1 MLEVHRI
8 PFSCPLGFVFMR
20 RVKWRTDPLGQ
31 NLRLVVFLCLCP
43 LVVLFRTVAVVRI
56 CRAAYLGSVETAD
69 RSRDAT

>member
-20 RVKWRTDPLGQ
+20 RVKWRTDPLGKS
-31 NLRLVVFLCLCP
+31 LRSVVFSLPSGCLVPYC
-43 LVVLFRTVAVVRI
+43 AVVSI
-56 CRAAYLGSVETAD
+56 CRGAYLGRVETAY